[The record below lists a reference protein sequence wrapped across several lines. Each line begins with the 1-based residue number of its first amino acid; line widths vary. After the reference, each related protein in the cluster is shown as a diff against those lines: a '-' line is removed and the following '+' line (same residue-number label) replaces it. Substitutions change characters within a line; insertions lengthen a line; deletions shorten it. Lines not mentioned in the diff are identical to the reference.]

1 MLVSFR
7 GYDSFKHFMYIKLLS
22 SNSFSKDIELIK
34 IEDRNA
40 RNALFKYENKE
51 NKTTYFWRKPAV
63 GCNKDEAQPRGKCW
77 QNYCSLYNCVVKR
90 ASCEVERWI
99 CCIQIYICRIYCVGY
114 TRNIYYRHEQRH
126 TYMYM
131 LCWATWSRPKRS
143 KFSVVSLLFLRV
155 GLVYF
160 LFLPTVW
167 LFIHS
172 LLIFFFTFVCSLWLL
187 ETHTLWFE
195 N

>member
-1 MLVSFR
+1 MPETPCSNMKIKKTKQLIFGENLRWGVTKT
-7 GYDSFKHFMYIKLLS
+7 KHDPGGSVDKTIV
-22 SNSFSKDIELIK
+22 
-34 IEDRNA
+34 
-40 RNALFKYENKE
+40 LFKIS
-51 NKTTYFWRKPAV
+51 
-63 GCNKDEAQPRGKCW
+63 GL

-131 LCWATWSRPKRS
+131 LSWATWSRSKRS

-172 LLIFFFTFVCSLWLL
+172 LLIFFFTSLCSLWLL